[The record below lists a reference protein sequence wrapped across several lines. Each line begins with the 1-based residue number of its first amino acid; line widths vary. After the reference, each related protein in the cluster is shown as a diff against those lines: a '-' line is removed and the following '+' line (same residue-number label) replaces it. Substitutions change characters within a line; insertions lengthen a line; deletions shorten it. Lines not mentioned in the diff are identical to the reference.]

1 MKKKITKSIKKLKK
15 LPKKKKFLYI
25 GIFVI
30 LIIVGYSIYKKSTK
44 PPKYSLQAAKIDSI
58 VELVSETGNVT
69 SAGAVPI
76 YSTTTGM
83 VEEVFVNNGDIVN
96 DGDILFKVKST
107 ATKLEQD
114 TALSAYMTAKSTLEA
129 AKATQLSLQAQLFTK
144 WDSYKD
150 LAETEEYETYDE
162 KPKEAERN
170 TAEFLVPEKEWF
182 AAESA
187 YKNQQQIINQAS
199 VQTSAAWQA
208 YQATQDSIVKA
219 HIDGE
224 VRNLG
229 VTKGDIITVPTALTL
244 ATTSPAIVLVDDDI
258 RTTIKISVGETDVLK
273 VAEGQSAEVELDALK
288 GKTFSATVDRVD
300 TVASPNQTVIT
311 YAVYIVLDEQV
322 DSIKRGMTADV
333 DIVVASKEDILT
345 VPASAVKPYEGG
357 KAVRVVDD
365 QGEIE
370 YIPVEVGSRGDG
382 MIEILSGIDEGTEVI
397 VALAN
402 DQIERTGGLF

>member
-25 GIFVI
+25 GILIVVI
-30 LIIVGYSIYKKSTK
+30 IIGYSIYKKATK
-44 PPKYSLQAAKIDSI
+44 PPKYSLEAAKTDSI

-83 VEEVFVNNGDIVN
+83 VEEVFVSNGDIVAK
-96 DGDILFKVKST
+96 GDTLFKVKST

-114 TALSAYMTAKSTLEA
+114 TALSSYMAAKSTLEA

-150 LAETEEYETYDE
+150 LAETESYETYDE
-162 KPKEAERN
+162 KPKEVERRN
-170 TAEFLVPEKEWF
+170 AEFLVPEKEWF
-182 AAESA
+182 AAENA
-187 YKNQQQIINQAS
+187 YKNQQQVINQAS

-208 YQATQDSIVKA
+208 YQATQDSTVKA

-229 VTKGDIITVPTALTL
+229 VTKGDIITVPTSLTL
-244 ATTSPAIVLVDDDI
+244 ATTSPAIILVDEDVN
-258 RTTIKISVGETDVLK
+258 TTIKINVGETDVLK
-273 VAEGQSAEVELDALK
+273 IAEGQSAKVELDALK
-288 GKTFSATVDRVD
+288 GKTFSAIVDRVD
-300 TVASPNQTVIT
+300 TVASPTQTVIT

-322 DSIKRGMTADV
+322 ESIRRGMTADV
-333 DIVVASKEDILT
+333 DIVVASKENILT

-357 KAVRVVDD
+357 KAVRVVDS

-370 YIPVEVGSRGDG
+370 FVPVEVGSRGDG